1 MLLQRVIVALV
12 MAVPIAM
19 FSLNVS
25 FDFENYVSYAFDPEA
40 ALERFRAEPI
50 FPLFVLSGQLL
61 GFAPAVTI
69 RVFVF
74 VAAFM
79 LTYAVVIL
87 ACEDRRW
94 SLTRAGLTVAISLPF
109 ILFALIVPRQ
119 GFATGPVLMAFLTV
133 RRDGRLM
140 TWRTLILLS
149 VSLMAHTPTAAFGV
163 ALIFFGHTKMR
174 HVLIILPISITLLM
188 VVAFV
193 GPELFNHE
201 DTRYAHYLT
210 NFRDTGRF
218 RMAFFALV
226 AFSYLVLSS
235 RQTGGFLGVTP
246 ARSLLVVFLFSA
258 MCIAAYAYFSK
269 DAVRITYSI
278 GIMMIIEMS
287 RRFVFARRTRPDSAC
302 RSTSKVRTHS
312 QNMTTAARAQA
323 ERNTF
328 GHLS

>member
-1 MLLQRVIVALV
+1 MLLQKVIFALV
-12 MAVPIAM
+12 MAVPLAM
-19 FSLNVS
+19 FSSNVS

-40 ALERFRAEPI
+40 VVERFRAEPI

-61 GFAPAVTI
+61 GFAPVVTI

-149 VSLMAHTPTAAFGV
+149 VSFMAHTPTAAFGV
-163 ALIFFGHTKMR
+163 ALILFGHTKMR
-174 HVLIILPISITLLM
+174 HVLIILPISIILLM

-201 DTRYAHYLT
+201 DTRYSHYLT

-218 RMAFFALV
+218 RMAVFALV

-258 MCIAAYAYFSK
+258 LCIAAYAFFSN
-269 DAVRITYSI
+269 DAVRMTYSI
-278 GIMMIIEMS
+278 GVMMIIEMS
-287 RRFVFARRTRPDSAC
+287 RRFVFVRRTRPDSAC
-302 RSTSKVRTHS
+302 RSTSSVR
-312 QNMTTAARAQA
+312 
-323 ERNTF
+323 
-328 GHLS
+328 HLT